1 MELVTQKREKFGKAT
16 SELRAAGLIPA
27 ELYGKGI
34 KNEHL
39 AVPVKDFRKIFEQA
53 GESTMIDVMI
63 GNDKRPA
70 IIYDVATDPVTD
82 EILNVDLYQV
92 RLDEK
97 IKIRVPLEFVGES
110 LAIKDEHGIL
120 VKPMQE
126 LEVEALPNK
135 IPHSIKV
142 DISKITHI
150 GEVVNVG
157 NLDLGS
163 DIKILADATAVLATV
178 TAQMTEEQEAKLAAE
193 VKPEDVKVETE
204 EKKAEREAAKT
215 AETSAAGAA
224 PASTGTPA
232 GKAPA
237 AAKPIPEKK

>member
-1 MELVTQKREKFGKAT
+1 MELVVQKREKFGRAVMG
-16 SELRAAGLIPA
+16 LRKEGMIPA
-27 ELYGKGI
+27 ELYGKGV

-39 AVPVKDFRKIFEQA
+39 AIPVKDFRRVFKQA
-53 GESTMIDVMI
+53 GESTLIDVVI
-63 GNDKRPA
+63 GTEKKPA
-70 IIYDVATDPVTD
+70 MIYDVMTDPVTD
-82 EILNVDLYQV
+82 EILSVDLYQV

-97 IKIRVPLEFVGES
+97 IKIRVPLEFIGES

-126 LEVEALPNK
+126 IEVEALPNK

-142 DISKITHI
+142 DISKIAHI

-157 NLDLGS
+157 SLNLGS
-163 DIKILADATAVLATV
+163 DIKILADDTAVLATV

-204 EKKAEREAAKT
+204 EKREARA
-215 AETSAAGAA
+215 AEKAATGEAGAA
-224 PASTGTPA
+224 PAAA
-232 GKAPA
+232 GKSAPGAPA
-237 AAKPIPEKK
+237 AAPAKK

>member
-39 AVPVKDFRKIFEQA
+39 AVPVKDFRKVFKQA
-53 GESTMIDVMI
+53 GESTLIDVMVD
-63 GNDKRPA
+63 GQKRPA
-70 IIYDVATDPVTD
+70 MIYDVATDPVTD
-82 EILNVDLYQV
+82 EILNVDFYQV
-92 RLDEK
+92 RLDQK
-97 IKIRVPLEFVGES
+97 IKIRVPLEFIGES

-142 DISKITHI
+142 DISKIVHI

-157 NLDLGS
+157 QLNLGDEV
-163 DIKILADATAVLATV
+163 KILADNTAVLATV
-178 TAQMTEEQEAKLAAE
+178 TAQMTEEQEAKLAEA
-193 VKPEDVKVETE
+193 VKPEDIKVETE
-204 EKKAEREAAKT
+204 EKKAERDAAKAAT
-215 AETSAAGAA
+215 ETPAAGA
-224 PASTGTPA
+224 T
-232 GKAPA
+232 PA
-237 AAKPIPEKK
+237 AAKPASGAAPAKK